1 MPQHWTSERDA
12 AGRRLGAGVVGLG
25 VGEQHARAY
34 LDHPA
39 CDLRWIFDINPETA
53 AHGLATLGTPSIA
66 ASFDQMLADPRLDI
80 VSIASFDD
88 AHFCQVVAA
97 LEAGKHVFVEKPL
110 CRSSAELR
118 QIKERWTRRPTLQ
131 LRSNLVL
138 RGAPLYRWLRGA
150 IEAGEL
156 GEIYAFDGDYL
167 YGRLHKITD
176 GWRASVV
183 DYSVMQGGGVHLV
196 DLMMWLTQQ
205 RPVAVTALGN
215 SISTKGSAFRYHD
228 FMAATFQ
235 FDSGLVGRIAANF
248 GSVHRHQHVVRVFG
262 TLATFIHDDQGARL
276 HTSRDPLVP
285 ARAVDFAPLPPSK
298 GALIPEFVASVLG
311 ARDGRSEMQ
320 QECDL
325 ISACLAADCASAT
338 GTRQRVDYV

>member
-1 MPQHWTSERDA
+1 LCCA
-12 AGRRLGAGVVGLG
+12 A
-25 VGEQHARAY
+25 
-34 LDHPA
+34 P
-39 CDLRWIFDINPETA
+39 
-53 AHGLATLGTPSIA
+53 
-66 ASFDQMLADPRLDI
+66 
-80 VSIASFDD
+80 
-88 AHFCQVVAA
+88 
-97 LEAGKHVFVEKPL
+97 
-110 CRSSAELR
+110 
-118 QIKERWTRRPTLQ
+118 
-131 LRSNLVL
+131 
-138 RGAPLYRWLRGA
+138 PLYRWLRGA

-235 FDSGLVGRIAANF
+235 FDSGLVAGSRRISDPCIGTSTSCVCSARWARSSTTTRAR
-248 GSVHRHQHVVRVFG
+248 GSIRAGIPWF
-262 TLATFIHDDQGARL
+262 
-276 HTSRDPLVP
+276 P

-325 ISACLAADCASAT
+325 ISACLAADCRSAT

>member
-1 MPQHWTSERDA
+1 LPQPYISDR
-12 AGRRLGAGVVGLG
+12 AGDGQRLGAGVVGLG

-39 CDLRWIFDINPETA
+39 CELRWIFDIDPA
-53 AHGLATLGTPSIA
+53 AAARSRATLGTGSVA
-66 ASFDQMLADPRLDI
+66 ASFDEMLADPRLDV

-88 AHFCQVVAA
+88 AHFSQVMAA
-97 LEAGKHVFVEKPL
+97 LDAGKHVFVEKPL
-110 CRSSAELR
+110 CRSSAELQR
-118 QIKERWTRRPTLQ
+118 IKNKWTERPSLQ
-131 LRSNLVL
+131 VRSNLVL
-138 RGAPLYRWLRGA
+138 RGAPLYRWLRA
-150 IEAGEL
+150 AMAAGEL
-156 GEIYAFDGDYL
+156 GEIYAIDGDYL

-196 DLMMWLTQQ
+196 DLMMWLTRQ
-205 RPVAVTALGN
+205 RPVAVTASGN

-235 FDSGLVGRIAANF
+235 FESGLVGRIAANF

-262 TLATFIHDDQGARL
+262 TRATFIHDDQGARL
-276 HTSRDPLVP
+276 HTSRDPMVP
-285 ARAVDFAPLPPSK
+285 AQPIGFAPLPLSK
-298 GALIPEFVASVLG
+298 GALIPDFVASVLG
-311 ARDGRSEMQ
+311 AGDGSSEMQ